1 MMKSIQQA
9 LVAAALCLAA
19 TSWVQAET
27 IVNVLDRSQRMR
39 LEAMHPA
46 DTATPQALKISA
58 SFDKVMQHMPPSHA
72 VELRI
77 VRGVGLAE
85 AMQGHIVAVHESVGD
100 LPETVQL
107 FILAHELGHIAH
119 SHWSQMGLLF
129 LKWVPGEV
137 VPQNTNAVS
146 SQLGRDASALTYN
159 MEFEADAFAM
169 GVLRR
174 MGYTL
179 DDVTSVFACLGM
191 YRDSPT
197 HPSSFKRIVALR
209 ALWSRDVPSSPSSSS
224 S

>member
-1 MMKSIQQA
+1 MTTCIQPILA
-9 LVAAALCLAA
+9 AAALCLAA

-27 IVNVLDRSQRMR
+27 IVNVLDRSQLMR
-39 LEAMHPA
+39 LEAMPPA
-46 DTATPQALKISA
+46 EASTPQALKIRA
-58 SFDKVMQHMPPSHA
+58 SFDKVMLHMQPSQA

-77 VRGVGLAE
+77 VQGMGLAE
-85 AMQGHIVAVHESVGD
+85 AMQGRIVAVHESVGD

-107 FILAHELGHIAH
+107 FVLAHELGHIAN

-129 LKWVPGEV
+129 QKWVPGEV
-137 VPQNTNAVS
+137 EPQNTHAVS

-159 MEFEADAFAM
+159 MEFEADAFAL

-174 MGYTL
+174 MGYSL
-179 DDVTSVFACLGM
+179 DDVTGVFACLGM

-209 ALWSRDVPSSPSSSS
+209 ALWGQDALASSP
-224 S
+224 